1 MPLINT
7 GNVAFSYQST
17 AIETWLF
24 QGPTGPRRRRR
35 APLRAAPRPTMG
47 GPCVP
52 PSLAGKYNDAGPVL
66 TRHRYC
72 QRRKD
77 AFQQF

>member
-52 PSLAGKYNDAGPVL
+52 PSLAEWRRGARAAKTA
-66 TRHRYC
+66 YC
-72 QRRKD
+72 RAVTQ
-77 AFQQF
+77 